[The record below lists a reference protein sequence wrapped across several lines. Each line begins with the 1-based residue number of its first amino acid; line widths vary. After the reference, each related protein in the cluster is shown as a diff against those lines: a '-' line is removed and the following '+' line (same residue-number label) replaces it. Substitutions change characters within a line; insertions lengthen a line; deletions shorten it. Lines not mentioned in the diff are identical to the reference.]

1 MLKNERLR
9 SRTPEKAV
17 LTVAILVGY
26 IVDLTRC
33 LVACP
38 RGCTILRCS
47 RAGLAR
53 IGELRSAWSAL
64 ICKRKNDGPRL
75 CRDGLDQFC
84 APRQPTTS
92 SSSGRLGTGTGPFR
106 LSSRV
111 DCFVSRLWIRAAP
124 EEAAA
129 VNVYR
134 HRPERM
140 DGACD
145 GPRNNVDSDSSIAIE
160 CKDGVS
166 GRLERELGDDER
178 ERSGGRRFAAGL
190 GGSTSLRAAGNDFQL
205 KAGPERGGGP
215 NAEMSGSNLERAG
228 NTEEKRG
235 RDGRDLVGET
245 VKRICR
251 RAGTGPMPRGS
262 PKAIREAT
270 LVSVRDGSSDAPCL
284 ASPPPPQH
292 GMKPRGLAG
301 EFASRRP
308 ST

>member
-1 MLKNERLR
+1 MQGWPG
-9 SRTPEKAV
+9 S
-17 LTVAILVGY
+17 
-26 IVDLTRC
+26 
-33 LVACP
+33 
-38 RGCTILRCS
+38 ILRPKATNHQLQF
-47 RAGLAR
+47 RQT
-53 IGELRSAWSAL
+53 
-64 ICKRKNDGPRL
+64 
-75 CRDGLDQFC
+75 RDWD
-84 APRQPTTS
+84 R
-92 SSSGRLGTGTGPFR
+92 PFR

-111 DCFVSRLWIRAAP
+111 DCFVSRLLVRAAP

-134 HRPERM
+134 HLHERM

-160 CKDGVS
+160 WKDGLHPGVS

-205 KAGPERGGGP
+205 KAGPERGGP

-235 RDGRDLVGET
+235 RDGRGLVGET

-251 RAGTGPMPRGS
+251 RAGTGPMPRGN

-284 ASPPPPQH
+284 ASPPN
-292 GMKPRGLAG
+292 M
-301 EFASRRP
+301 E
-308 ST
+308 